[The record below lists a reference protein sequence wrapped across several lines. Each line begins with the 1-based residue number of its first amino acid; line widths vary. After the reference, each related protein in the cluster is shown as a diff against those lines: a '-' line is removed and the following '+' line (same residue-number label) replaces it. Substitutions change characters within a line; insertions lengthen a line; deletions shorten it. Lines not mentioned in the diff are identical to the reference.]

1 MIDSKPT
8 QVEGELNKCPP
19 SHQKKTA
26 AQTTVLYLLYV
37 PPNAGSCILT
47 PSCLLGGCP
56 HSLFCH
62 PLHNEGSTYYED
74 IRVPFKVM

>member
-1 MIDSKPT
+1 MSPPLTLEKDSRI
-8 QVEGELNKCPP
+8 NDCPL
-19 SHQKKTA
+19 SFVCSQ
-26 AQTTVLYLLYV
+26 
-37 PPNAGSCILT
+37 NAGSCILT

>member
-1 MIDSKPT
+1 MSPLTLEKDSRI
-8 QVEGELNKCPP
+8 NDCPLSFVFP
-19 SHQKKTA
+19 Q
-26 AQTTVLYLLYV
+26 
-37 PPNAGSCILT
+37 NAGFCILT